1 MAAATVS
8 HFTARRLA
16 LLLSAAMATAT
27 SDHCMTMSML
37 SLALPLAAA
46 TSDHFMTMSMGCGA
60 ISECASSRA
69 YVDAFSKMHQG
80 MALNFTCNAN
90 VDFVHGMI
98 AHHEGEVA
106 MCDALLNSDA
116 VVDTELRALCVDLT
130 RQQNDEVQLLEAWL
144 LTQGHPSHASG
155 HNHWCDPQPP
165 PRCVAPTSLIVALV
179 LFALFQALIVF
190 TLVRSDRRKGSA
202 TKEADVP
209 LR

>member
-8 HFTARRLA
+8 QAPTVSRVMAARFA
-16 LLLSAAMATAT
+16 LLLSFATAT
-27 SDHCMTMSML
+27 
-37 SLALPLAAA
+37 A

-60 ISECASSRA
+60 INSCASSRA
-69 YVDAFSKMHQG
+69 FVDAFSKMHQA
-80 MALNFTCNAN
+80 MALNFTCDAN

-155 HNHWCDPQPP
+155 HNHWCDHQPP

-190 TLVRSDRRKGSA
+190 VLVRSDRRKA
-202 TKEADVP
+202 TAAAKE
-209 LR
+209 LG